1 LQVSLRWLAIGR
13 PRATRSRRR
22 RSLYVELGRKPAL
35 RRTCNPIEAEIA
47 RLAGDLDHAAR
58 LLEGSCEQL
67 LEAGDTF
74 HVATQAAEL
83 ADILFELGR
92 VDAARAWSA
101 RAAEHRQPRDVEAT
115 ILVLRSRGRLERDP
129 EPAHEA
135 VRLAGETDALNLHAT
150 TYVALADVLSRRRR
164 RAEAARALEAARD
177 LYGQKENAA
186 AVAGLQRRPSA
197 AAS

>member
-1 LQVSLRWLAIGR
+1 MTGDWPSARDCIAD
-13 PRATRSRRR
+13 A

-35 RRTCNPIEAEIA
+35 RRTCNPIEAGIA
-47 RLAGDLDHAAR
+47 RLAGDLEHAAR

-92 VDAARAWSA
+92 IDDARAWCA
-101 RAAEHRQPRDVEAT
+101 CAEEHRQARDIEAT
-115 ILVLRSRGRLERDP
+115 ILVLRSRGRLERDL
-129 EPAHEA
+129 EPAYEA
-135 VRLAGETDALNLHAT
+135 VTLAGETDALNLQAA
-150 TYVALADVLSRRRR
+150 TYVALADTLLRRRR
-164 RAEAARALEAARD
+164 RTDAAGAIETARD
-177 LYGQKENAA
+177 LFRRKGNAA
-186 AVAGLQRRPSA
+186 AEADLESRRSA